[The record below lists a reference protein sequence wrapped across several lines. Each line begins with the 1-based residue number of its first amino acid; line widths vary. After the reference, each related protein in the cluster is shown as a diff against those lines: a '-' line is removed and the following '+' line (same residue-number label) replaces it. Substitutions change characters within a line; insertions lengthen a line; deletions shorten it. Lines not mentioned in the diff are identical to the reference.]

1 MISNAWQDRTIEDF
15 MDLPYNIYIYMYPT
29 ISFPILQFISL
40 SPRKLRR
47 HSQDTFG
54 HVHLKPWIST
64 LPPFNLIP
72 STQYFDLSLGLK
84 TQLQLTFTQTSHSY
98 KYF

>member
-1 MISNAWQDRTIEDF
+1 
-15 MDLPYNIYIYMYPT
+15 MYPT